1 MAAPVVAVAEEEAR
15 LLGCAVVGPEHLL
28 LALCRD
34 EGAAG
39 SALAAAG
46 VRRSVLL
53 ERLPHVDPPFVGHLE
68 LAPAAGRAVAASL
81 KRGTQLDHREVLRPH
96 LLLAVL
102 DEVGDLL
109 RDLGVD
115 IAALRVDVLRRA
127 GHDDVAGEM
136 ERIVYRNAS
145 PMRAGDL
152 LRQLRDLER
161 RLEDMERR
169 LGDDPTP

>member
-15 LLGCAVVGPEHLL
+15 LLGSAVVGPEHLL

-46 VRRSVLL
+46 VRRSALL
-53 ERLPHVDPPFVGHLE
+53 AVLPHVEPPFVGQLE

-81 KRGTQLDHREVLRPH
+81 KRGVDLDHREVLRPH

-102 DEVGDLL
+102 DEVGALL
-109 RDLGVD
+109 DDLGVD
-115 IAALRVDVLRRA
+115 VVALRADVLKRA
-127 GHDDVAGEM
+127 GHDDLAAGEM
-136 ERIVYRNAS
+136 ERIVYRNVS

-152 LRQLRDLER
+152 LRQLRELEE
-161 RLEDMERR
+161 RLDEMGRR
-169 LGDDPTP
+169 LGDDPA

>member
-15 LLGCAVVGPEHLL
+15 LLGSAVVGPEHLL

-46 VRRSVLL
+46 VRRSSLL
-53 ERLPHVDPPFVGHLE
+53 AVLPHAEPPYVGHIE
-68 LAPAAGRAVAASL
+68 LAPGAGRAVAASL
-81 KRGTQLDHREVLRPH
+81 KRGVDLDHREVLRPH

-102 DEVGDLL
+102 DEVGGVLD
-109 RDLGVD
+109 DLGVD
-115 IAALRVDVLRRA
+115 VTALRADVLQRA
-127 GHDDVAGEM
+127 GHDDLAAGEM

-145 PMRAGDL
+145 PLRAGDL
-152 LRQLRDLER
+152 LRQLRDLEQ
-161 RLEDMERR
+161 RLEAMERK
-169 LGDDPTP
+169 LGDD